1 MTNIVQDICCINI
14 YSNMLCIP
22 EYTLPALW
30 RPIYGYGFPPECL
43 AEHWGVRLSVGNVCF
58 EDILCLHT
66 SPRLCTVPF
75 SCHVFSLNKLAQVAI
90 KTTFLTAKSQH
101 IN

>member
-22 EYTLPALW
+22 EYTLPASGDQFTGKAFHQNVWLST
-30 RPIYGYGFPPECL
+30 
-43 AEHWGVRLSVGNVCF
+43 WGAGLSVGNVCF

-66 SPRLCTVPF
+66 SLLCTVPF
-75 SCHVFSLNKLAQVAI
+75 SCHVFS
-90 KTTFLTAKSQH
+90 
-101 IN
+101 